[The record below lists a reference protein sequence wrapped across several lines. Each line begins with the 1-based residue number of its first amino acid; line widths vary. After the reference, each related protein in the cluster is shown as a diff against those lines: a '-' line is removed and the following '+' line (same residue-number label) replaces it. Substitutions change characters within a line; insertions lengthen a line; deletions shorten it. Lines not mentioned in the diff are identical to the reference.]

1 MGDLTQQYVNG
12 KLDVTCEAL
21 RVDIGSLRLN
31 FRDKQQ
37 ISGRDLR
44 NVSTDAD
51 GGLIENNGRNDQ
63 LEYLLSQLSDAIIG
77 LKEEMIESRNDTIQ
91 IQEKQMRIEQKI
103 EEEKLR

>member
-63 LEYLLSQLSDAIIG
+63 LEYLLSQLSDAIMWLRG
-77 LKEEMIESRNDTIQ
+77 EMGSRNDTQ
-91 IQEKQMRIEQKI
+91 KIQETQRQIGKT
-103 EEEKLR
+103 